1 MHRPLHNVRRYKTVF
16 ILRKNVNIC
25 CLKFLSYVA
34 CRKFAATQKLVEK
47 TLEGVTVF
55 SQKEEAR
62 REKFKRR
69 LDEQEAKFKE
79 EQASMQHPTTQ
90 TN

>member
-1 MHRPLHNVRRYKTVF
+1 MYVDTRPFSFQLRRKCKY
-16 ILRKNVNIC
+16 R
-25 CLKFLSYVA
+25 LKFLSYVA

-79 EQASMQHPTTQ
+79 EQASMQQPTTQ